1 MPRTRL
7 LELLTAA
14 GLADKDLERERI
26 KAQRDAGIANSW
38 VSGLTNVGKSAVD
51 AVGAVGA
58 ASEKSAKTDAEALL
72 ASNAG
77 VTGAE
82 APAPMAAPADRS
94 KLAALDDVVE
104 YQPPPKDFVTVRAP
118 SATTDLS
125 AAATY
130 KPTPSP
136 LEAAKEPLR
145 TPVPRSPFSALIYS
159 KTPGEEA
166 ASITAAGLKPSDN
179 AFADL
184 LSGNARKEVAANTQK
199 ALAAQI
205 VANRAAA
212 QGRADTVD
220 TRTQAAQWH
229 NQDTGLKIAGLNQAE
244 RHFGTKL
251 EADAAAQQAGF
262 KNAKEMQ
269 KAGFGNAATL
279 QGAGFTHDDA
289 KTEKGQAFT
298 ADQNDKRNATTTTNA
313 QILAGA
319 KVTAAEK
326 AAAERL
332 VQSGDVKD
340 IAGYDTTL
348 KLLDRIE
355 KSKEGVDSGPVEALK
370 PDALLSPAQLAL
382 KADIGSL
389 VAAYIQSISGAGV
402 SNEERASLLKNVP
415 NFTDSNGDFKTKL
428 VAMRTRLQAERTS
441 RTGALGSAGFKV
453 DGFKEKPTRAQR
465 IQQLID
471 AGSTPE
477 QVQATLAAEEL

>member
-220 TRTQAAQWH
+220 TRT
-229 NQDTGLKIAGLNQAE
+229 
-244 RHFGTKL
+244 
-251 EADAAAQQAGF
+251 
-262 KNAKEMQ
+262 
-269 KAGFGNAATL
+269 
-279 QGAGFTHDDA
+279 
-289 KTEKGQAFT
+289 
-298 ADQNDKRNATTTTNA
+298 
-313 QILAGA
+313 
-319 KVTAAEK
+319 
-326 AAAERL
+326 
-332 VQSGDVKD
+332 
-340 IAGYDTTL
+340 
-348 KLLDRIE
+348 DR
-355 KSKEGVDSGPVEALK
+355 KSVV
-370 PDALLSPAQLAL
+370 
-382 KADIGSL
+382 
-389 VAAYIQSISGAGV
+389 
-402 SNEERASLLKNVP
+402 
-415 NFTDSNGDFKTKL
+415 
-428 VAMRTRLQAERTS
+428 
-441 RTGALGSAGFKV
+441 
-453 DGFKEKPTRAQR
+453 
-465 IQQLID
+465 
-471 AGSTPE
+471 
-477 QVQATLAAEEL
+477 